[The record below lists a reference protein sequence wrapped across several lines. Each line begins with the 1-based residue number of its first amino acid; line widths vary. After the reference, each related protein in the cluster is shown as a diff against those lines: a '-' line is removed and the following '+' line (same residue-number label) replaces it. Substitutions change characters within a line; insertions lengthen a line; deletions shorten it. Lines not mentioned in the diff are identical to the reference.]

1 MLNNLNSLE
10 KIISQLDNLADNPIG
25 TYHYLDDLVPDNETD
40 NLESDYRA
48 FCDYAEQCGAVS
60 QC

>member
-1 MLNNLNSLE
+1 MNNLE
-10 KIISQLDNLADNPIG
+10 KIITQLDNLADNPIG
-25 TYHYLDDLVPDNETD
+25 TYHYLEDLEPD
-40 NLESDYRA
+40 SDTGNDEAFYNA

>member
-1 MLNNLNSLE
+1 MSNLE

-25 TYHYLDDLVPDNETD
+25 TYHYLEDLEPDSDIDDYEAAYND
-40 NLESDYRA
+40 